1 MAGSR
6 LGYVWVWWMH
16 TTCSASLLPFSYLS
30 NFFLRRV
37 RPILF
42 HLKSPKSTSTEKKS
56 NTLSA
61 QNWPLQQYWYWFHV
75 FYKTISPFGQK
86 IGPIWLM
93 MALIYHRCHQTEN
106 VLDTRC
112 ADREHFCIFCVYER
126 CAYSMVSLSLAFSS
140 SHILRRLHR
149 RQQSHTMHIAWRR

>member
-1 MAGSR
+1 MFEFDECIRLAVHPFCHSR
-6 LGYVWVWWMH
+6 VCLIFS
-16 TTCSASLLPFSYLS
+16 TASQAYFVSFKIAKIDF
-30 NFFLRRV
+30 NR
-37 RPILF
+37 
-42 HLKSPKSTSTEKKS
+42 KKS

-61 QNWPLQQYWYWFHV
+61 QNWPLQQYWCWFHV

-106 VLDTRC
+106 VLDMRC
-112 ADREHFCIFCVYER
+112 ADGEHFCILCVYER

-140 SHILRRLHR
+140 PHILRRLHR
-149 RQQSHTMHIAWRR
+149 RQQSHTMHIAWKR